1 MKKYK
6 WGMMLLV
13 LAFFIEW
20 SYNFLNYEREI
31 AKNFADKLFSYPL
44 PPKTEITDKGFDYE
58 VLYGE
63 DFLGSEDKPTPTVVA
78 YIRLSSKLSE
88 KELMDYYKENND
100 VESSVS
106 SLKGFEIY
114 FEGEIENKATLMS
127 KKDWYEELHLNKRNN
142 EENPLEL
149 IVQVQN
155 MSDSNS
161 CLILTR

>member
-1 MKKYK
+1 LKKYK
-6 WGMMLLV
+6 WGLMLLV

-20 SYNFLNYEREI
+20 SYHFLNYEREV

-63 DFLGSEDKPTPTVVA
+63 DLWESKDQPTVVA
-78 YIRLSSKLSE
+78 YMRLSSKLSE

-100 VESSVS
+100 VESGVS
-106 SLKGFEIY
+106 SLKGFEVKV
-114 FEGEIENKATLMS
+114 EEEIENRATFMS
-127 KKDWYEELHLNKRNN
+127 EKDWYEELNKRNN

-149 IVQVQN
+149 IVQVKN
-155 MSDSNS
+155 RSNS
-161 CLILTR
+161 NSIEMTCS

>member
-6 WGMMLLV
+6 WGLMLLV

-20 SYNFLNYEREI
+20 SYHFLNYEREV

-63 DFLGSEDKPTPTVVA
+63 DLWESKDQPTVVA
-78 YIRLSSKLSE
+78 YMRLSSKLSE

-100 VESSVS
+100 VESGVS
-106 SLKGFEIY
+106 SLKGFEVKV
-114 FEGEIENKATLMS
+114 EEEIENRATFMGE
-127 KKDWYEELHLNKRNN
+127 KDWYEELNVNKRNN

-149 IVQVQN
+149 IVQVKN
-155 MSDSNS
+155 RSNS
-161 CLILTR
+161 NSIEMTCS

>member
-1 MKKYK
+1 
-6 WGMMLLV
+6 MLLV

-20 SYNFLNYEREI
+20 SYHFLNYEREV

-63 DFLGSEDKPTPTVVA
+63 DLWESKDQPTVVA
-78 YIRLSSKLSE
+78 YMRLSSKLSE

-100 VESSVS
+100 VESGVS
-106 SLKGFEIY
+106 SLKGFEVKV
-114 FEGEIENKATLMS
+114 EEEIENRATFMGE
-127 KKDWYEELHLNKRNN
+127 KDWYEELNKGNN

-149 IVQVQN
+149 IVQVKN
-155 MSDSNS
+155 RSNS
-161 CLILTR
+161 NSIEMTCS